1 MSYQSGWKA
10 INLKFSERVP
20 RTEYSAESYHWPL
33 IQTVTGIDTS
43 IEGNRKKATK
53 EFVKKWDYA
62 FMWMTLVGRGDM
74 EESGGRTTKMG
85 HAEYATGGTD
95 FDTKMECPFK
105 TLEEVYNFDACKEY
119 GERDQEELVEEL
131 NKRYHEQKDYW
142 AGITLTMGGVYTTFF
157 SGLIEIFGWEM
168 LLLAMGTDSK
178 RFDKVIES
186 YYRWIKQYFDAW
198 ARTDC
203 KVFMSH
209 DDICW
214 TSGPVAHP
222 EWYRKSIFPYYK
234 KLWEPILSSEKKLIF
249 TSDGK
254 YDMFFDDIVE
264 AGANMLVME
273 PGNDMRGFADKYG
286 KTHGFVGNADT
297 RILLLGTKEDIYKEV
312 KRCMDIGKRYPGF
325 IMAVGNHIPPNT
337 PVDNALYYNEAYL
350 KFSER

>member
-1 MSYQSGWKA
+1 MSYESGWKA
-10 INLKFSERVP
+10 INLEFSERVP

-33 IQTVTGIDTS
+33 VQAVTRIDTS
-43 IEGNRKKATK
+43 IEANRKKATK

-62 FMWMTLVGRGDM
+62 FMWMTPSGTGDIHN
-74 EESGGRTTKMG
+74 SGGRFTKMG
-85 HAEYATGGTD
+85 HAEYALGGED
-95 FDTKMECPFK
+95 FDTKIECPFK
-105 TLEEVYNFDACKEY
+105 TLEEVYNFDACEEY
-119 GERDQEELVEEL
+119 GERNQEELVKEL
-131 NKRYHEQKDYW
+131 NKRYHKQKDYW
-142 AGITLTMGGVYTTFF
+142 EDITLTMGGVYTTIF

-168 LLLAMGTDSK
+168 LLLAIGKDPK

-186 YYRWIKQYFDAW
+186 YYHWIKQYFDAW

-222 EWYRKSIFPYYK
+222 DWYRKSIFLYYK
-234 KLWEPILSSEKKLIF
+234 RLWEPILSAGKKLLF

-254 YDMFFDDIVE
+254 YDIFFDDIVD

-273 PGNDMRGFADKYG
+273 PGNDMKGFADKYG

-297 RILLLGTKEDIYKEV
+297 RILLNATKEDIYKEV
-312 KRCMDIGKRYPGF
+312 KRCMDIGKNYPGF

-337 PVDNALYYNEAYL
+337 PVDKALYYNEAYINL
-350 KFSER
+350 SRR